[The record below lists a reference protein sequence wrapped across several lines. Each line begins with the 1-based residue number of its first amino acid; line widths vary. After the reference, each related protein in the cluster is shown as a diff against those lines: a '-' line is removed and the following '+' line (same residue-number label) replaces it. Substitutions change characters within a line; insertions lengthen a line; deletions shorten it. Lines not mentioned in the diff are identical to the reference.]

1 MNEPSQMGITIAGI
15 AVVSA
20 IAAVVFNKLN
30 EEPRLSSGSSYARRF
45 AEEKADDTY
54 PGYES
59 DEYVDP
65 ARRERAR
72 ENESRRP
79 KRDDDF
85 GEPRAAPSA
94 PLRESSFDSSSVPPR
109 DFSFDSSDSSFAPAS
124 APASASSSAPPR
136 DSSFAPP
143 RDSSFAPSSAS
154 SNQLNDY
161 EEFDRPSDD
170 FQSATDEPRSSSMVQ
185 RPSLGQ
191 PVQSSQGMLG
201 GRGHT
206 RCKHCHSRLRYTRR
220 K

>member
-124 APASASSSAPPR
+124 ASSFASSSAPPRDSSFAPASASSSAPPR

-143 RDSSFAPSSAS
+143 RDSSFAPSSA
-154 SNQLNDY
+154 
-161 EEFDRPSDD
+161 
-170 FQSATDEPRSSSMVQ
+170 
-185 RPSLGQ
+185 
-191 PVQSSQGMLG
+191 
-201 GRGHT
+201 
-206 RCKHCHSRLRYTRR
+206 
-220 K
+220 